1 MEKVFFKECFLT
13 DIIKYDALQNWSGIT
28 LGKSLKLIY
37 DFIPSDNSK
46 KALFAI
52 IPETENKIGCLTKE
66 DAALLDQIIAM
77 EWSDVFDCIVSHFN
91 KDEAN
96 DQSIKVAIYIKENPH
111 SHPIDKK
118 D

>member
-13 DIIKYDALQNWSGIT
+13 DIIKYDALKNWSKIEVGT
-28 LGKSLKLIY
+28 SLKLQY
-37 DFIPSDNSK
+37 KSVSSDDSK
-46 KALFAI
+46 KALFACL
-52 IPETENKIGCLTKE
+52 PGTENKIGCLTKE
-66 DAALLDQIIAM
+66 DATLLDQIIAM

-96 DQSIKVAIYIKENPH
+96 DQSIKVAIYINKNLH
-111 SHPIDKK
+111 QSDKN